1 MEPAS
6 TVFVII
12 GLLVMLLTHIVAMFV
27 FSRWLFRLTRERAF
41 RNTLRRWGYSDR
53 AIDKAVEEQGW

>member
-1 MEPAS
+1 MDLLIA
-6 TVFVII
+6 TIMVTAAIALGVILYWWLI
-12 GLLVMLLTHIVAMFV
+12 GI
-27 FSRWLFRLTRERAF
+27 FRSSRERTF

>member
-1 MEPAS
+1 MSLLIATIMA
-6 TVFVII
+6 TVLIALGVILYWWVI
-12 GLLVMLLTHIVAMFV
+12 GI
-27 FSRWLFRLTRERAF
+27 FRSSRERTF

>member
-1 MEPAS
+1 MSLLIA
-6 TVFVII
+6 TIMVTAAIVLGVILYWWVI
-12 GLLVMLLTHIVAMFV
+12 GI
-27 FSRWLFRLTRERAF
+27 FRSSRERTF

>member
-1 MEPAS
+1 MS
-6 TVFVII
+6 
-12 GLLVMLLTHIVAMFV
+12 LLIATITMFV
-27 FSRWLFRLTRERAF
+27 VCILGIILFWWLIGIFRSSRERTF

>member
-1 MEPAS
+1 MESAL
-6 TVFVII
+6 TVFVIV
-12 GLLVMLLTHIVAMFV
+12 GLIVVVAMFV
-27 FSRWLFRLTRERAF
+27 FSCWLFRVTYRLARERTF

>member
-1 MEPAS
+1 MDLLIATIMV
-6 TVFVII
+6 TVAIVLGVILYWWLI
-12 GLLVMLLTHIVAMFV
+12 GIFRC
-27 FSRWLFRLTRERAF
+27 SREKTF